1 MSGYLLCAILPAR
14 CSPLRKVVQPRRY
27 RHRCHSP
34 CDGPGILASGERK
47 RQHYQC
53 VVQNRSD
60 RQPRNF
66 SQRSSSSKM
75 RTSTSR
81 VNRGRPNKDAA
92 TPPMMRP
99 ETFSDWSHAIRAPS
113 VISGGRTG
121 GFLAT
126 VGPAELCPSSPH
138 FFHSVR
144 AGLPPTE
151 VLSPSQK
158 RVQLPELAC
167 NRCPPQLLFLFG
179 VDSVPPP
186 LKGSSLR
193 LSHLLFHSVWPT

>member
-1 MSGYLLCAILPAR
+1 VLCLIQEDTGIRYDLVTGVQTCALPIYTRERRAKATALSMR
-14 CSPLRKVVQPRRY
+14 GTKPKRSPD
-27 RHRCHSP
+27 S
-34 CDGPGILASGERK
+34 
-47 RQHYQC
+47 
-53 VVQNRSD
+53 
-60 RQPRNF
+60 RNF

-167 NRCPPQLLFLFG
+167 NRCPPQLLFLF
-179 VDSVPPP
+179 
-186 LKGSSLR
+186 
-193 LSHLLFHSVWPT
+193 

>member
-1 MSGYLLCAILPAR
+1 MRGTKPKRSPA
-14 CSPLRKVVQPRRY
+14 S
-27 RHRCHSP
+27 
-34 CDGPGILASGERK
+34 
-47 RQHYQC
+47 
-53 VVQNRSD
+53 
-60 RQPRNF
+60 RNF

-193 LSHLLFHSVWPT
+193 LSHLLFHMSGPHNTTLDDETLILWLVSFSQAGSGYLLFSFVRHSLAVLLIN

>member
-1 MSGYLLCAILPAR
+1 MRGTKPKRSPA
-14 CSPLRKVVQPRRY
+14 S
-27 RHRCHSP
+27 
-34 CDGPGILASGERK
+34 
-47 RQHYQC
+47 
-53 VVQNRSD
+53 
-60 RQPRNF
+60 RNF

-92 TPPMMRP
+92 TPLMMRP

-126 VGPAELCPSSPH
+126 VGPAELCLSSPH

-144 AGLPPTE
+144 TGLPPTE

-193 LSHLLFHSVWPT
+193 LSHLLFHMSGPHNTTLDDGTLILWLVSYCWEDVRC

>member
-1 MSGYLLCAILPAR
+1 LIAVASLSRRRIVFSAAALDGIPASILLRPTACAI
-14 CSPLRKVVQPRRY
+14 
-27 RHRCHSP
+27 
-34 CDGPGILASGERK
+34 
-47 RQHYQC
+47 
-53 VVQNRSD
+53 
-60 RQPRNF
+60 
-66 SQRSSSSKM
+66 
-75 RTSTSR
+75 
-81 VNRGRPNKDAA
+81 
-92 TPPMMRP
+92 PMMRP

-179 VDSVPPP
+179 VDSAPPP

-193 LSHLLFHSVWPT
+193 LSHLLFHMSGPHNTTLDDGTLIPLARKLLLGRCAMLTRPRTA

>member
-1 MSGYLLCAILPAR
+1 MRGTKPKRSPA
-14 CSPLRKVVQPRRY
+14 S
-27 RHRCHSP
+27 
-34 CDGPGILASGERK
+34 
-47 RQHYQC
+47 
-53 VVQNRSD
+53 
-60 RQPRNF
+60 RNF

-193 LSHLLFHSVWPT
+193 LSHLLFHMSGPHNTTLNDGTLTLWLVSYCWEDVRC